1 MQVAVPR
8 SLPPARAHRARRRRT
23 TQRPQRPQNQNDLS
37 VSSASSALYVVKP
50 SWAWLLHMAPA
61 SRHAR
66 RGKAETLT
74 VDETSFP
81 NAKPRDA
88 LLIAYKAFA
97 DLAGKAS
104 LFVIVIVA
112 ARRLTPESFGVFS
125 LGSTL
130 GWLVAV

>member
-1 MQVAVPR
+1 MQ
-8 SLPPARAHRARRRRT
+8 
-23 TQRPQRPQNQNDLS
+23 
-37 VSSASSALYVVKP
+37 
-50 SWAWLLHMAPA
+50 
-61 SRHAR
+61 
-66 RGKAETLT
+66 ETLT

-112 ARRLTPESFGVFS
+112 ARRLTPESFGLPTHPV
-125 LGSTL
+125 G
-130 GWLVAV
+130 AVGGGDPDELRLALPRRVDPDRGQHGGQADPRRRWQHRGHTVHLFR